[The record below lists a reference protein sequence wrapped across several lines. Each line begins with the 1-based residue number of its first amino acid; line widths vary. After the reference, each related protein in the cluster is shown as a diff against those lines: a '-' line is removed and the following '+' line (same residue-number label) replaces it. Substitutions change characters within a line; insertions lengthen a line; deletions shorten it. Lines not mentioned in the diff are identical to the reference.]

1 VFDEMRQFGVAKR
14 RRRSTRRRGFPIL
27 PAHSP
32 AGRDPSVTTY
42 LEQISIRD
50 PVVRAAQSKLAAGG
64 RLGQEDGVR
73 LFDAPVM
80 DLGRLADAL
89 ARDRHGDRVY
99 FTVNRQLNPTNVC
112 VLSCRFCDYA
122 KKPGDAGAYTM
133 TEADVKA
140 HVDPEIREIHIV
152 GGLHN
157 KWRFDDYLNVIRWV
171 KEVKPDLQV
180 KAYTAVEI
188 DFFCRLTKQ
197 PAEWVLD
204 ELRRAGLDAL
214 PGGGAEVFSE
224 RVRREIFHQKI
235 GGRRWLEIHEIAH
248 RMGIPSNATLLYGHV
263 ETRAERVQH
272 MVLLRE
278 LEARAPGFFA
288 FIPLA
293 FQPGTTGLVRRQ
305 ASAIEDLKTI
315 AVSRLVF
322 DNVPHVKSYWVML
335 GQDTAGIALNF
346 GASDLDGTIGVEK
359 IAHAALARSPVG
371 MAEESMVQTIR
382 EAGKRPVQRD
392 ALYHAIKEYPLVE
405 PPAASRASHAASPAE
420 ASRAA
425 TASLPGA
432 AR

>member
-1 VFDEMRQFGVAKR
+1 MSQLAQTK
-14 RRRSTRRRGFPIL
+14 L
-27 PAHSP
+27 
-32 AGRDPSVTTY
+32 RDPAVS
-42 LEQISIRD
+42 
-50 PVVRAAQSKLAAGG
+50 AAREKLLAGEP
-64 RLGQEDGVR
+64 LTQEDGVR
-73 LFDAPVM
+73 LFDAPLLE
-80 DLGRLADAL
+80 LGRLANAC
-89 ARDRHGDRVY
+89 AEDRHGRRVT

-122 KKPGDAGAYTM
+122 RKPAAPGAYTM
-133 TEADVKA
+133 SEREIKA
-140 HVDPEIREIHIV
+140 HVDPDIHEIHIV
-152 GGLHN
+152 GGLHDR
-157 KWRFDDYLNVIRWV
+157 WRFEDYLDVIRWV

-197 PAEWVLD
+197 SAEWVL
-204 ELRRAGLDAL
+204 ERLREAGLDAL

-224 RVRREIFHQKI
+224 RVRREIFRQKI
-235 GGRRWLEIHEIAH
+235 GAKRWLEIHEIAH
-248 RMGIPSNATLLYGHV
+248 RMGIRSNCTLLYGHI

-272 MVLLRE
+272 MILLRE

-335 GQDTAGIALNF
+335 GQDTAAAAIHF

-371 MAEESMVQTIR
+371 MAEGAMVWMSR
-382 EAGKRPVQRD
+382 EAGKLPVQRD
-392 ALYHAIKEYPLVE
+392 ALYNVVKEYGPRDDGAIAPGPGIAVS
-405 PPAASRASHAASPAE
+405 AASAGP
-420 ASRAA
+420 
-425 TASLPGA
+425 TGA
-432 AR
+432 G